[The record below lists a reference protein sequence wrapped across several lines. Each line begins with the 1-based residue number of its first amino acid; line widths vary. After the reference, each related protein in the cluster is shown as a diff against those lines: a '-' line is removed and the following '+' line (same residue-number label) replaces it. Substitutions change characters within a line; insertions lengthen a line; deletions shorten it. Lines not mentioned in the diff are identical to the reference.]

1 MHRCHNTLK
10 CLNIVLSIL
19 SNSCNIRSTVKDSLS
34 IKVSTRNKGLVIKG
48 YKVNSSI
55 KCTSCVLNK
64 PLLINCNIIC
74 TTNKGSFDDKYMY
87 LQCKSGIVCTKDNK
101 PIYILK

>member
-1 MHRCHNTLK
+1 MHRHCNTLK

-19 SNSCNIRSTVKDSLS
+19 SNGCNVKSTIKDSLTV
-34 IKVSTRNKGLVIKG
+34 KVSSKSKGLVIKG
-48 YKVNSSI
+48 SKVNSTINPISCILTKPLFI
-55 KCTSCVLNK
+55 KCTV
-64 PLLINCNIIC
+64 IC
-74 TTNKGSFDDKYMY
+74 TSNKESSDDKYIQ